1 MICLD
6 TKYCKCFNCRHIVFH
21 NYKNIGDLME
31 SSGNGENIKTGDPS
45 SRASGRLNALKLF
58 AWAIAKHL
66 GLFLLGIFVG
76 MGIVLKNPINS
87 KKDVSANSE
96 DNKQIVLEV
105 KTSYS
110 LN

>member
-1 MICLD
+1 MMCAS
-6 TKYCKCFNCRHIVFH
+6 TKYCRCMSCRHIILH

-31 SSGNGENIKTGDPS
+31 SSGNGDKIQTSDPVT
-45 SRASGRLNALKLF
+45 RAIGRLNALKLF
-58 AWAIAKHL
+58 GWAVAKHL

-76 MGIVLKNPINS
+76 MGIVLKNPINCKS
-87 KKDVSANSE
+87 DTPSNV
-96 DNKQIVLEV
+96 DTNKQVVLEV

>member
-1 MICLD
+1 MN
-6 TKYCKCFNCRHIVFH
+6 CKHIILH
-21 NYKNIGDLME
+21 NYKNIGDNME
-31 SSGNGENIKTGDPS
+31 SSGTGENIKASDPS
-45 SRASGRLNALKLF
+45 SRASGRINALKLF

-76 MGIVLKNPINS
+76 MGIVLKNPINT
-87 KKDVSANSE
+87 KKDVSDSL
-96 DNKQIVLEV
+96 DNTKQVVLEV